1 MSLRFQTFSS
11 MARLV
16 WYISLSFLSGFYLVF
31 SDAIHSFSVSINHL
45 LFFYISVF
53 RFSSIYCLHVQYI
66 HIFYWKHNW
75 MCVLNITAGWNVFKK
90 FLRTKLFLVKF
101 ETFPFQ
107 AFIFQAI
114 LPGILLPNLQSR
126 HFPWPVIQKTTDFSE
141 RDNSSRRSLYADLK
155 AAVQNVLQN
164 RCS

>member
-1 MSLRFQTFSS
+1 MVAYFRRV
-11 MARLV
+11 AA
-16 WYISLSFLSGFYLVF
+16 F
-31 SDAIHSFSVSINHL
+31 SDIQQHGEISMIHFIFIFIWFLPCLFWCYPLFQCVYKSSTLFLYFCLPVL
-45 LFFYISVF
+45 LNIM
-53 RFSSIYCLHVQYI
+53 SSCPVYPY
-66 HIFYWKHNW
+66 FYWKHNW
-75 MCVLNITAGWNVFKK
+75 MCVLNISVWWNVFEK

-141 RDNSSRRSLYADLK
+141 RG
-155 AAVQNVLQN
+155 
-164 RCS
+164 